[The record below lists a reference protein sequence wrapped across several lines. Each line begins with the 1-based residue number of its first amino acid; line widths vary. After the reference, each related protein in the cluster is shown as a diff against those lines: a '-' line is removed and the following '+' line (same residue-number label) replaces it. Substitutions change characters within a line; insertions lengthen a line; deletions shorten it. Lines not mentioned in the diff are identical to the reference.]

1 MTTRYVALLRGINV
15 GGRTRVAMDDLR
27 RLFADLGH
35 GDVTTYIQS
44 GNVLFDA
51 DGPADGAAAPVAAAI
66 EEGIAAELGLSVTVV
81 LRSATELDAVV
92 DANPFAGRVPDP
104 SKLHVTFLAAE
115 PAGTV
120 EAPPGVADELA
131 LVGREVYLHCPG
143 GYGRTKL
150 DNGFF
155 ERRLGV
161 PATTRTWTTVRKLRD
176 LLTTPS

>member
-27 RLFADLGH
+27 RLFADLGY

-51 DGPADGAAAPVAAAI
+51 DGPAAPVAAAI
-66 EEGIAAELGLSVTVV
+66 EEGIASELGLSVTVV
-81 LRSATELDAVV
+81 LRSAAELDAVV

-120 EAPPGVADELA
+120 EVPPGVADELA
-131 LVGREVYLHCPG
+131 VAGREVYLHCPG

-155 ERRLGV
+155 ERGLGV

-176 LLTTPS
+176 LRASLS

>member
-35 GDVTTYIQS
+35 GDVATYIQS

-51 DGPADGAAAPVAAAI
+51 AGPSPPVAAAI
-66 EEGIAAELGLSVTVV
+66 EECIAAELGLSVTVV
-81 LRSATELDAVV
+81 LRSAAELDAVV

-120 EAPPGVADELA
+120 EAPPGVADEWALA
-131 LVGREVYLHCPG
+131 GREVFLHCPG

-150 DNGFF
+150 DNGFL

-176 LLTTPS
+176 LLTPAS